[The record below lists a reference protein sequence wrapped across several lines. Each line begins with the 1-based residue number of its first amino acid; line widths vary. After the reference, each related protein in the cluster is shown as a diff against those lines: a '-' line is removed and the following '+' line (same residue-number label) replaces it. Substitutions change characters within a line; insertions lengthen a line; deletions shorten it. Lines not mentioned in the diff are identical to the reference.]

1 MDSFCEQIVKKKM
14 GVKEW
19 AIILLTVVV
28 GLVLIVASWLFITQL
43 FVFAL
48 AGICYG
54 GYWLIT
60 AQSSEFEYCVTNGS
74 IDVDRIIARR
84 KRVRMVAVSGHKLE
98 TLRPLDMADLNKK
111 YDRRVMVAPSMN
123 EEGLWTFTYRS
134 KRNGYT
140 LVVFQ
145 PDNRVLWELRGGLT
159 KLVQRDTDAAA
170 QNRGIVITAPRRED

>member
-1 MDSFCEQIVKKKM
+1 
-14 GVKEW
+14 
-19 AIILLTVVV
+19 
-28 GLVLIVASWLFITQL
+28 
-43 FVFAL
+43 
-48 AGICYG
+48 
-54 GYWLIT
+54 
-60 AQSSEFEYCVTNGS
+60 
-74 IDVDRIIARR
+74 
-84 KRVRMVAVSGHKLE
+84 
-98 TLRPLDMADLNKK
+98 
-111 YDRRVMVAPSMN
+111 MN

>member
-1 MDSFCEQIVKKKM
+1 MDSFCEQIVKKKK
-14 GVKEW
+14 GAKEW
-19 AIILLTVVV
+19 AVILLTLVV
-28 GLVLIVASWLFITQL
+28 GLGLVLASLRFAEIFIIVA
-43 FVFAL
+43 V
-48 AGICYG
+48 GVGYG
-54 GYWLIT
+54 AWWLIS

-84 KRVRMVAVSGHKLE
+84 KRVRMVSVSGHKLE
-98 TLRPLDMADLNKK
+98 TLRPLDPSDLNKK
-111 YDRRVMVAPSMN
+111 YDRRVMVAPSMQ

-145 PDNRVLWELRGGLT
+145 PDQRVLWELRGGLT

-170 QNRGIVITAPRRED
+170 KSHGIEITAPVRED